1 MPRGRGTRA
10 GGEPA
15 QRPGGPDE
23 LGAGGRWCPVWCP
36 ALRGLWI
43 VPAEAGAAGRSWAEG
58 RGPSELYTRE
68 RRADHR
74 RERGGGRG
82 PSEVRLLA

>member
-1 MPRGRGTRA
+1 MVSRVVSGPAGPVGRPRRG
-10 GGEPA
+10 GS
-15 QRPGGPDE
+15 
-23 LGAGGRWCPVWCP
+23 RWP
-36 ALRGLWI
+36 LL
-43 VPAEAGAAGRSWAEG
+43 G
-58 RGPSELYTRE
+58 RGPWPLELYTRE